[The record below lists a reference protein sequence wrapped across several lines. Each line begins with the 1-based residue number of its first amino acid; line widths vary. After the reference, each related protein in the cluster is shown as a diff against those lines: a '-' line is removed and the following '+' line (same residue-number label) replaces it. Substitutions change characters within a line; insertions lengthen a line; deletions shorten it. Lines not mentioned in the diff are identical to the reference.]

1 MQSLLAMNGNM
12 PLEFA
17 ETTYPAIQEIN
28 DYNVMRDE
36 VMASDLDLQAAVA
49 TARAAEKQVSVDRQG
64 WLPKLEAGFRR
75 NTDDAVSMNGFVVGG
90 SLPLFQNRKKV
101 KIANAQAI
109 SAQLMQE
116 NAKDQVEA
124 SLMSLFNEMQQLKDA
139 MNAYDVPLMYRSL
152 DLLKQALT
160 KGQISLIEYFV
171 ETESIYKNLQA
182 YMQIENQYQ
191 KVMANI

>member
-1 MQSLLAMNGNM
+1 MNVQTEVAQNSAAHRTALQSLLAMNGNM

-75 NTDDAVSMNGFVVGG
+75 NTDDAVSMNGFVVGAPC
-90 SLPLFQNRKKV
+90 LCFRIV
-101 KIANAQAI
+101 K
-109 SAQLMQE
+109 
-116 NAKDQVEA
+116 
-124 SLMSLFNEMQQLKDA
+124 
-139 MNAYDVPLMYRSL
+139 R
-152 DLLKQALT
+152 
-160 KGQISLIEYFV
+160 
-171 ETESIYKNLQA
+171 
-182 YMQIENQYQ
+182 
-191 KVMANI
+191 

>member
-1 MQSLLAMNGNM
+1 
-12 PLEFA
+12 
-17 ETTYPAIQEIN
+17 
-28 DYNVMRDE
+28 MRDE
-36 VMASDLDLQAAVA
+36 VIASDLDLQAAVA

-101 KIANAQAI
+101 KIAKAQRI

-116 NAKDQVEA
+116 SAKDRVEA

-139 MNAYDVPLMYRSL
+139 MNAYDVPLMYHSL

-160 KGQISLIEYFV
+160 EGQISLIEYFV

-191 KVMANI
+191 KVMANIYKNNL